1 MWTTT
6 YRLTRSSASKVSIS
20 TISTRWLNSMATDVL
35 HHTHGAHEDG
45 HHDAGTTKVFGF
57 WIYLMSDCILFAT
70 LFATYAV
77 LVNGTAGGP
86 AGKDIF
92 ELPFVFAETMLL
104 LLSSITFGFGM
115 LAMNK
120 NKVSAVNTWLLVT
133 FILGAGFIAMEIYE
147 FHHLIVNDAG
157 PDRSGFLSAFFTLVG
172 THGIHVTSGLIWIIV
187 MMVLIAKKGLTERNR
202 TRLMCL
208 SLFWHFLD
216 VVWICV
222 FTVVYLMGVM

>member
-1 MWTTT
+1 
-6 YRLTRSSASKVSIS
+6 
-20 TISTRWLNSMATDVL
+20 MATDVL
-35 HHTHGAHEDG
+35 HHTHGAHDDHG
-45 HHDAGTTKVFGF
+45 HHDAGATKVFGF

-86 AGKDIF
+86 TGKDIF
-92 ELPFVFAETMLL
+92 ELPFVFTETMLL

-120 NKVSAVNTWLLVT
+120 NKVSAVNAWLLVT
-133 FILGAGFIAMEIYE
+133 FLLGAGFIAMEIYE
-147 FHHLIVNDAG
+147 FHHLIAEGFG
-157 PDRSGFLSAFFTLVG
+157 PQRSGFLSAFFTLVG
-172 THGIHVTSGLIWIIV
+172 THGIHVTSGLVWIIV
-187 MMVLIAKKGLTERNR
+187 MMVLVSKKGLTERNR